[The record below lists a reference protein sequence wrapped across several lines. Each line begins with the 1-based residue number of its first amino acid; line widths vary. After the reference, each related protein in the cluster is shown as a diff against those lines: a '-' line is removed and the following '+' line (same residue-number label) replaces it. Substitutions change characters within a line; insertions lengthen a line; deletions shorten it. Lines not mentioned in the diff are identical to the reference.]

1 MEMKWFCITVIVL
14 FGGMFVGLGFSEH
27 FNNECRIEAMKAGY
41 TKEAIK
47 EICR

>member
-1 MEMKWFCITVIVL
+1 MEFKWIMITVAIV
-14 FGGMFVGLGFSEH
+14 FTGMFVGLGFSEH
-27 FNNECRIEAMKAGY
+27 YKSQCRIEAIKADF

>member
-1 MEMKWFCITVIVL
+1 MEMKWTMISVAVI
-14 FGGMFVGLGFSEH
+14 FTAMFVGLGFSEH
-27 FNNECRIEAMKAGY
+27 YKSQCRLEAIKADY

>member
-1 MEMKWFCITVIVL
+1 MELKWFYITVIVM
-14 FGGMFVGLGFSEH
+14 FSIMFVGLGFSEH
-27 FNNECRIEAMKAGY
+27 SNNECRIEAIKAGY